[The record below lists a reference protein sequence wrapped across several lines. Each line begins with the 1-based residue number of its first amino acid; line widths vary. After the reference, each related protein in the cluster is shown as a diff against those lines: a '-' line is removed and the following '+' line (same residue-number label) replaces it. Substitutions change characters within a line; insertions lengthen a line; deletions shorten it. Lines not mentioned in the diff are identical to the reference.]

1 VKVHFGGVRA
11 LGGDHFRNEY
21 REMPLVKSGAFK
33 YNRNAMYA
41 YAFLVSWGIAFLT
54 GTIAALAAAAFQYAY
69 IWVHMYCTETPD
81 MRLIYGEK
89 R

>member
-1 VKVHFGGVRA
+1 
-11 LGGDHFRNEY
+11 
-21 REMPLVKSGAFK
+21 
-33 YNRNAMYA
+33 MYA
-41 YAFLVSWGIAFLT
+41 DAFLVSWGIAFLT